1 MWETSGGQRGRQGY
15 GMRET
20 DIHTHRHW
28 NYLASC
34 VDPEPASCRRGGRV
48 MESALTC
55 TQVYKTEWPPA
66 MTMKLLPRKAPPA
79 PTPLLRRPAASSHP
93 RGTRDEFE
101 PACSSHY
108 VSGLLMARHGLP
120 MCRLPA
126 YLKPL
131 NGPVGWFLSH
141 GTESSTHVWDIQGL
155 SSSD

>member
-66 MTMKLLPRKAPPA
+66 MTMKLLPRKAPP
-79 PTPLLRRPAASSHP
+79 PPPLCSGVLQLPHTLEA
-93 RGTRDEFE
+93 RGM
-101 PACSSHY
+101 SLS
-108 VSGLLMARHGLP
+108 LLVAVT
-120 MCRLPA
+120 MC
-126 YLKPL
+126 
-131 NGPVGWFLSH
+131 
-141 GTESSTHVWDIQGL
+141 QG
-155 SSSD
+155 S